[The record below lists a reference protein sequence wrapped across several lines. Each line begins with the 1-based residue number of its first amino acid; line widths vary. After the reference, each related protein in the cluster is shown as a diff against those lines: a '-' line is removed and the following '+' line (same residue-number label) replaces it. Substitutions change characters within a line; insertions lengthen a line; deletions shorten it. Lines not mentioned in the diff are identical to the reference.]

1 MGVNGP
7 GDVWNLDMEK
17 DNVRLTSNVPYLI
30 RAIRDWVVDNGLTP
44 QLLVD
49 AKVEGVQV
57 PIRFVK
63 DGRIVLNIDTNAVVD
78 LYLGD
83 DQISFKTRF
92 QGQSMEVLLPVSS
105 VMAIYPQEKPDQP
118 FLLQDVSTRNTQED
132 RFDPEQ
138 AHGAGKN
145 PGRPTLKLVE

>member
-1 MGVNGP
+1 MF
-7 GDVWNLDMEK
+7 WISDMEK
-17 DNVRLTSNVPYLI
+17 DNLSLTSHVPYLI

-105 VMAIYPQEKPDQP
+105 VMAIYPREKPDQP
-118 FLLQDVSTRNTQED
+118 YLLQDSSTRNTQED
-132 RFDPEQ
+132 RFEHKQ
-138 AHGAGKN
+138 AHGAGKKS
-145 PGRPTLKLVE
+145 GRPTLKLVE

>member
-1 MGVNGP
+1 
-7 GDVWNLDMEK
+7 MEK
-17 DNVRLTSNVPYLI
+17 DNVSLTSHVPYLI

-49 AKVEGVQV
+49 ANVEGVQV

-78 LYLGD
+78 LCLDD

-105 VMAIYPQEKPDQP
+105 VMAIYPREKPDYP
-118 FLLQDVSTRNTQED
+118 FLLRDSTSWNTRED
-132 RFDPEQ
+132 RFDPKQ
-138 AHGAGKN
+138 TYVAGKN
-145 PGRPTLKLVE
+145 SGRPNLKLVE